1 MIATSGHRPARVG
14 CLPSVDPGSGG
25 ARWRRGTRSP
35 LELRSRTYGLFAS
48 SSGCQ
53 RRPSHRGAGSAGAL
67 SLHGNLSGALGKVSR
82 CCLFPCSGAS
92 ASCSSSPRA
101 IGSLRSASCSSR
113 RDGDLLKD
121 AHALFDSG
129 NLIAAAMTARVEL
142 ERQLTTLALMNPSFG
157 DEWRGIF
164 TTAAWLHKRLV
175 IRQNAFNLVTEAG
188 DIGNLAAHGGAV
200 TKIEVARMFN
210 AVDSLRHT
218 VRRKGGAT

>member
-1 MIATSGHRPARVG
+1 MLS
-14 CLPSVDPGSGG
+14 LPLFRGFGLMFVVAPCYRQPKKRKLQQ
-25 ARWRRGTRSP
+25 APRWRPKLTCP
-35 LELRSRTYGLFAS
+35 PIE
-48 SSGCQ
+48 
-53 RRPSHRGAGSAGAL
+53 
-67 SLHGNLSGALGKVSR
+67 
-82 CCLFPCSGAS
+82 
-92 ASCSSSPRA
+92 
-101 IGSLRSASCSSR
+101 
-113 RDGDLLKD
+113 GDLLKD

-157 DEWRGIF
+157 EDWRGIF

-188 DIGNLAAHGGAV
+188 EIGNRAAHGGSV

-218 VRRKGGAT
+218 VRRKGGVA